1 MSENS
6 ERRRIVVSLD
16 QPKPIARA
24 SQKQLV
30 ATTGAPSFLGQT
42 ESKPIKKGSLLKKIL
57 VAVAVLLVLGLL
69 AGGIAGYLWWT
80 NLERSPAYSLALL
93 IDAARRDDKQQVEQL
108 FDTNAVVDDF
118 VPQVVDKAKERYG
131 RGFPPQVV
139 ARATQLLTPI
149 LPAVKDRAKQEI
161 PRIIREKAQLAPE
174 VAPWIFASG
183 LKRVANVQE
192 TGDKTIVQATIE
204 NRQFELEMQRAGTRW
219 KVVKIKDEVLANKIA
234 EDVAQKILAI
244 ASKRQAAGQKQPNKE
259 LIEEIKRQIQSQQL
273 TP

>member
-6 ERRRIVVSLD
+6 ERRRIIVSLD
-16 QPKPIARA
+16 QPKPAAQIV
-24 SQKQLV
+24 QPKQRSV
-30 ATTGAPSFLGQT
+30 NSPAFLNQN
-42 ESKPIKKGSLLKKIL
+42 ENISAKKGSLFKKIL
-57 VAVAVLLVLGLL
+57 AVFGILLFLGIL
-69 AGGIAGYLWWT
+69 AGGVGGYLWWT

-93 IDAARRDDKQQVEQL
+93 VEAARRDDKAQIEQL

-139 ARATQLLTPI
+139 SRATQLLTPI
-149 LPAVKDRAKQEI
+149 LPAVKERAKQEI

-174 VAPWIFASG
+174 VSPWIFATG

-192 TGDKTIVQATIE
+192 TGDKTIVQAE
-204 NRQFELEMQRAGTRW
+204 VQNRKFELEMQRAGTRW
-219 KVVKIKDEVLANKIA
+219 KVVKIKDDVLADKIA

-244 ASKRQAAGQKQPNKE
+244 ANKRQVAGQKQPSKE
-259 LIEEIKRQIQSQQL
+259 LLEEIKRQIQSQQL